1 MRTRLIVA
9 TRHDEDTFFRGS
21 LLAQSLEQLA
31 NRTGLLLEPVFQSA
45 AGLAAVYNP
54 AIERSQPGDR
64 LVFVHDDVYIDDWHL
79 DVRLGEALG
88 TYDIVGVAG
97 ATTRSPRQPA
107 WWATEARGQLIPTG
121 PGTQSGA
128 IKHIKPRRRRT
139 LSRFI
144 ESGLAHLAPGRGA
157 WRKQWIANDDG
168 TYALKPADP
177 KGTAAPSVR
186 HAGSG
191 AGKLDSFGPS
201 PAAVKLLDGVFIAAR
216 ADRLLASG
224 VRFDPR
230 FKYHFYDLD
239 FCRQCEAASLTMG
252 TWPIALTHGSYGS
265 WGDGWRKAKNIYLD
279 KWRD

>member
-9 TRHDEDTFFRGS
+9 TRHDEDTFFRSS
-21 LLAQSLEQLA
+21 LLAQSAEQLA
-31 NRTGLLLEPVFQSA
+31 SRTGLLLEPAFQSA

-88 TYDIVGVAG
+88 AFDVIGIAG
-97 ATTRSPRQPA
+97 AIVRSPRQPA
-107 WWATEARGQLIPTG
+107 WWATETRGQLIPTG

-128 IKHIKPRRRRT
+128 IKHIKPRKRRV
-139 LSRFI
+139 LGRFI
-144 ESGLAHLAPGRGA
+144 ESGVAHLAQGRRA
-157 WRKQWIANDDG
+157 WRKQWLVNDDG
-168 TYALKPADP
+168 SYALNPLDR
-177 KGTAAPSVR
+177 KGAAAPSVR

-201 PAAVKLLDGVFIAAR
+201 PSAVKLLDGVFIAAR
-216 ADRLLASG
+216 ADRLRAST

-239 FCRQCEAASLTMG
+239 FCRQCEAAGLTMG
-252 TWPIALTHGSYGS
+252 TWPISLTHASYGS
-265 WGDGWRKAKNIYLD
+265 WGDGWRKAKNLYLD